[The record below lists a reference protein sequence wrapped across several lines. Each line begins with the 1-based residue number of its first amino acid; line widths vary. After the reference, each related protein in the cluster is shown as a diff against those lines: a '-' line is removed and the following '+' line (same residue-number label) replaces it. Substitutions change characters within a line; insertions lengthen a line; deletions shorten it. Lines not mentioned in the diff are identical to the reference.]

1 MKSRVGKIIWGVV
14 AVGLS
19 VMILLLVKPD
29 LLVSSGVTKS
39 VTDLSSV
46 HGEGYMQ
53 EQNDFIVTSEDSYFI
68 FDLQKLNHDYTALR
82 LVFNPEG
89 FDEKQDVEV
98 DVDYSAVGTM
108 AEEEQISGVLSA
120 GESVLRLEQN
130 YGTKQYLRIHVKNV
144 LM

>member
-82 LVFNPEG
+82 LVFNP
-89 FDEKQDVEV
+89 
-98 DVDYSAVGTM
+98 
-108 AEEEQISGVLSA
+108 
-120 GESVLRLEQN
+120 
-130 YGTKQYLRIHVKNV
+130 
-144 LM
+144 